1 VARRFL
7 DTNLLVY
14 TDDAADRR
22 RSRIAMAEVE
32 AAITSREG
40 VISTQVLQEYFS
52 VTTRKLGT
60 DPGIARRRLQLF
72 ATLEVV
78 QIDVE
83 MILGATD
90 LHRLHG
96 LSFWDA
102 LIIQAAGRAG
112 CEVLLTEDLQA
123 GRSIAGVRITD
134 PFA

>member
-1 VARRFL
+1 
-7 DTNLLVY
+7 
-14 TDDAADRR
+14 
-22 RSRIAMAEVE
+22 MAEVE

-72 ATLEVV
+72 ATLDVV

-83 MILGATD
+83 MIPGATD

-96 LSFWDA
+96 ASFRDA

-112 CEVLLTEDLQA
+112 CAFLLTEDLQA

>member
-1 VARRFL
+1 MARRFL

-123 GRSIAGVRITD
+123 GRSIAGVRIMD

>member
-1 VARRFL
+1 MARRFL

-60 DPGIARRRLQLF
+60 DPGIARRWLQLF

>member
-1 VARRFL
+1 MARRFL

-40 VISTQVLQEYFS
+40 VISTQVLQEYFC

-123 GRSIAGVRITD
+123 GRSIAGVRIMD

>member
-1 VARRFL
+1 MARRFL

-40 VISTQVLQEYFS
+40 VISTQVLQEYFC

>member
-1 VARRFL
+1 MARRFL

-14 TDDAADRR
+14 TDDATDRR
-22 RSRIAMAEVE
+22 RSRIAMTEVE
-32 AAITSREG
+32 AAINSREG

-90 LHRLHG
+90 LHRLHS

-112 CEVLLTEDLQA
+112 CEILLTEDLQA
-123 GRSIAGVRITD
+123 GRSIAGVRIMD

>member
-1 VARRFL
+1 
-7 DTNLLVY
+7 
-14 TDDAADRR
+14 
-22 RSRIAMAEVE
+22 M
-32 AAITSREG
+32 
-40 VISTQVLQEYFS
+40 
-52 VTTRKLGT
+52 
-60 DPGIARRRLQLF
+60 F
-72 ATLEVV
+72 APLEVV

-123 GRSIAGVRITD
+123 GRSIAGVRIMD

>member
-40 VISTQVLQEYFS
+40 VISTQVLQEYFC

-123 GRSIAGVRITD
+123 GRSIAGVRIMD

>member
-14 TDDAADRR
+14 TDDATDRR
-22 RSRIAMAEVE
+22 RSRIAMTEVE
-32 AAITSREG
+32 AAINSREG

-90 LHRLHG
+90 LHRLHS

-112 CEVLLTEDLQA
+112 CEILLTEDLQA
-123 GRSIAGVRITD
+123 GRSIAGVRIMD

>member
-1 VARRFL
+1 MAHRFL

>member
-1 VARRFL
+1 MARRFL

-22 RSRIAMAEVE
+22 RSRIAMTEVE
-32 AAITSREG
+32 AAINSREG

-112 CEVLLTEDLQA
+112 CEILLTEHLQA
-123 GRSIAGVRITD
+123 GRSIAGVRIMD

>member
-1 VARRFL
+1 MARRFL
-7 DTNLLVY
+7 DTKLLVY

>member
-40 VISTQVLQEYFS
+40 VISTQVLQEYFC

-96 LSFWDA
+96 LSVWDA

>member
-1 VARRFL
+1 MARRFL

-32 AAITSREG
+32 AAIISREG

>member
-1 VARRFL
+1 MARRFL